1 MPSFSRLPPARADGK
16 LKLPLRF
23 TDREPAMNKGSDVTH
38 ATVDQGAVLPATR
51 AVVLNGALRGDETLA
66 PIESMLLELLRE
78 TGAGVRDF
86 QLRDI
91 PLAHCQGCFEC
102 WTTSPGLCKTDGDA
116 GREIAAA
123 IIGSDLMVLL
133 TPITFGGYSSEIKK
147 AMDRS
152 ICLVL
157 PFFRR
162 VDGEVHHR
170 RRYPRYPALAAV
182 GVLGAPDEEQARIF
196 RSLVERNARNM
207 DSRATAVCVLPAG
220 APPAVLRDS
229 LAADLEPV
237 LARVA
242 GRVA

>member
-1 MPSFSRLPPARADGK
+1 MES
-16 LKLPLRF
+16 
-23 TDREPAMNKGSDVTH
+23 H
-38 ATVDQGAVLPATR
+38 AHVAQVTVDPETLNSAKRTL
-51 AVVLNGALRGDETLA
+51 VLNGALAGDETLEPVEEA
-66 PIESMLLELLRE
+66 LLRLLRE
-78 TGAGVRDF
+78 ERTEIRGYAMRDV
-86 QLRDI
+86 

-102 WTTSPGLCKTDGDA
+102 WTTTPGLCKTEGDA

-123 IIGSDLMVLL
+123 LIKSDLLVIL
-133 TPITFGGYSSEIKK
+133 TPVTFGGYSSEIKK
-147 AMDRS
+147 AMDRI

-162 VDGEVHHR
+162 VDGEVHHS
-170 RRYPRYPALAAV
+170 RRYPRYPAVAAI

-207 DSRATAVCVLPAG
+207 DCPATAVSLLPAG
-220 APPAVLRDS
+220 APPADVHDR

-237 LARVA
+237 LAHVG

>member
-1 MPSFSRLPPARADGK
+1 MEYDSQTSHDPE
-16 LKLPLRF
+16 
-23 TDREPAMNKGSDVTH
+23 T
-38 ATVDQGAVLPATR
+38 ATPATR
-51 AVVLNGALRGDETLA
+51 ALVLNAALPGDETVAPVEEALLA
-66 PIESMLLELLRE
+66 LLRE
-78 TGAGVRDF
+78 AGSEVRGYSM
-86 QLRDI
+86 RDV

-116 GREIAAA
+116 GREIAEAM
-123 IIGSDLMVLL
+123 IGSDLMVLL

-170 RRYPRYPALAAV
+170 RRYPGYPALAAV
-182 GVLGAPDEEQARIF
+182 GVLGAPDEEQERIF
-196 RSLVERNARNM
+196 RTLVERNARNM
-207 DSRATAVCVLPAG
+207 DSPVTAVCVLPAG
-220 APPAVLRDS
+220 APPAVLRDR
-229 LAADLEPV
+229 LQAGLEP
-237 LARVA
+237 AIEQVA

>member
-1 MPSFSRLPPARADGK
+1 MEYDSQTSHDPE
-16 LKLPLRF
+16 
-23 TDREPAMNKGSDVTH
+23 T
-38 ATVDQGAVLPATR
+38 ATPATR
-51 AVVLNGALRGDETLA
+51 ALVLNGALPGDETLA
-66 PIESMLLELLRE
+66 PVEEALLALLRE
-78 TGAGVRDF
+78 AGSEVRGYSM
-86 QLRDI
+86 RDV

-116 GREIAAA
+116 GREIAEAM
-123 IIGSDLMVLL
+123 IGSDLMVLL

-170 RRYPRYPALAAV
+170 RRYPGYPALAAV
-182 GVLGAPDEEQARIF
+182 GVLGAPDEEQERIF
-196 RSLVERNARNM
+196 RTLVERNARNM
-207 DSRATAVCVLPAG
+207 DSPVTAVCVLPAG
-220 APPAVLRDS
+220 APPAVLRDR
-229 LAADLEPV
+229 LQAGLEP
-237 LARVA
+237 AIEQVA